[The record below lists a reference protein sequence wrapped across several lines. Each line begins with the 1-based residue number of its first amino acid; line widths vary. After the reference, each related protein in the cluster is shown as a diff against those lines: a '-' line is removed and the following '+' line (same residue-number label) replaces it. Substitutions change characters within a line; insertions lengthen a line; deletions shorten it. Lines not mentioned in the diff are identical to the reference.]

1 MEIIWYHP
9 SMDPESWL
17 SGLRQ
22 RLPQAQVRRWQPG
35 DHAPADYAVVR
46 SPPVEMLR
54 GRALK
59 AVFAM
64 GAGVDEILQQ
74 LHQHPEM
81 LAAEVPLFRLED
93 TGMARQM
100 QEYATWCVLGWF
112 RRFAD
117 YQRQQQQAHWQQ
129 LKPHAR
135 ENFTVGIL
143 GAGVLG
149 SSVAQSLRQWG
160 FPVRCWSRS
169 AKTIDGVTT
178 FHGRDQLPAFLDG
191 TQVLIDLLP
200 TTPETTNLIDHQLL
214 GGLPQGAY
222 FLNIARGA
230 HVVEDDLL
238 AALNSGQLAAAAL
251 DVFQTEPLPAN
262 HPLWSHPHVTI
273 TPHNAAITL
282 PHEAMDYIAG
292 AILELEQGE
301 QPTGRV
307 DRQRGY

>member
-9 SMDPESWL
+9 SIDPESWL
-17 SGLRQ
+17 SGLQQ
-22 RLPQAQVRRWQPG
+22 RLPQAQVRQWQPG
-35 DHAPADYAVVR
+35 DNAPADYAVVR
-46 SPPVEMLR
+46 SPPVEMLS

-59 AVFAM
+59 GVFGM

-74 LHQHPEM
+74 VQQHPQM
-81 LAAEVPLFRLED
+81 LAASVPLFRLED
-93 TGMARQM
+93 TGMALQM

-117 YQRQQQQAHWQQ
+117 YQRLQQQAQWQQ
-129 LKPHAR
+129 LDGYTR
-135 ENFTVGIL
+135 ENFTIGIL

-149 SSVAQSLRQWG
+149 RSVAQSLVQWG

-169 AKTIDGVTT
+169 PKTLAGIQT
-178 FHGRDQLPAFLDG
+178 FHGADQLAAFLDG

-200 TTPETTNLIDHQLL
+200 TTAETTHLIDKKLFAC
-214 GGLPQGAY
+214 LPQGAF

-238 AALNSGQLAAAAL
+238 AALNSGQLAAATL
-251 DVFQTEPLPAN
+251 DVFQTEPLPAD

-273 TPHNAAITL
+273 TPHNAAMTL
-282 PHEAMDYIAG
+282 PQEAMDYIAD
-292 AILELEQGE
+292 AILKLEQG
-301 QPTGRV
+301 QQAPGLV